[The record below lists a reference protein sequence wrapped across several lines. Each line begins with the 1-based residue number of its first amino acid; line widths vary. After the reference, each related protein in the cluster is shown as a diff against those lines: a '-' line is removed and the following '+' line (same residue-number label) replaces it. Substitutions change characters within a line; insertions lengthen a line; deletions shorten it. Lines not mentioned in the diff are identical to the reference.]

1 MFPFLLIL
9 TILVFLKLILL
20 GAMRPN
26 KATIKNR
33 SGVRSI
39 LQIVQALLLSVLTI
53 LMILTFGWPLGI
65 VITIIAVL
73 WYGALGRIDAIARL
87 AERLY
92 GFYEPHI
99 VRFMHRY
106 PQVLRFIGIYTIEDE
121 RAPLRFES
129 RHELEELIS
138 TSVGVLSMNEKRL
151 IAHSLAFSEQL
162 VSSIMTPSGVI
173 ASIKKSE
180 FLGPLAL
187 DELHKTGHSRL
198 PVIDADIDHVVGILY
213 LQNLLS
219 LDTKHS
225 VTAEKAMEPRVFY
238 IREDQT
244 LQHALAAFLQVQH
257 HLFIVVNEYR
267 ETVGLL
273 TLEDVLE
280 ALLGRK
286 IVDEFDSHEDLRVVA
301 LRNPHGNNEPKNHV
315 DV

>member
-1 MFPFLLIL
+1 MFTFLSIL
-9 TILVFLKLILL
+9 TVLVFFKLIVL

-26 KATIKNR
+26 RTTIENR
-33 SGVRSI
+33 PGVRSV
-39 LQIVQALLLSVLTI
+39 LQIVQALLLSTFTL
-53 LMILTFGWPLGI
+53 LMIVTFGWLLGI

-73 WYGALGRIDAIARL
+73 FYGALGRIGSIARL
-87 AERLY
+87 AGRLY

-99 VRFMHRY
+99 VRLMHRY

-129 RHELEELIS
+129 RRELQELMA
-138 TSVGVLSMNEKRL
+138 TSVGVLSMNEKKL
-151 IAHSLAFSEQL
+151 ITHSLAFSDQL
-162 VSSIMTPSGVI
+162 VSSIMTPSGAI

-187 DELHKTGHSRL
+187 DELHKAGHSRL

-219 LDTKHS
+219 LDRKQS

-244 LQHALAAFLQVQH
+244 LQHALAAFLRVQH
-257 HLFIVVNEYR
+257 HLFIVINEYR

-273 TLEDVLE
+273 TLEDVVE

-286 IVDEFDSHEDLRVVA
+286 IVDDFDSHEDLRVVA
-301 LRNPHGNNEPKNHV
+301 RRNPHDNHEPKTHV